1 MSNIVEDVFLET
13 VAKVVVNGDIEY
25 VLENKEEDRFLEA
38 IGADS
43 LDRVQIVMALEDT
56 FDINI
61 TDEEVEDF
69 VKMSCD
75 EILHMLESAGASAES
90 MRRARAQKESQKPV
104 TDKNQAQETPEP
116 VVDKEQTQESTE
128 PVVDKEQTQETP
140 EPVADKEQTQES
152 TEPVVDKEQTQ
163 ETPEPVADKEQT
175 QESTDPVVDK
185 EQTQETPEPVAD
197 KEQTQESQKPI
208 ADKEQTQESPEPVV
222 DKEQTQETPEPVAD
236 KEQTQETP
244 EPVADKE
251 QTQESQKP
259 VADKEQTQESPEPVV
274 DKEQTQKIEFKTIL
288 HQAENLVASIKLFET
303 AQNNITA
310 PSKQQPKPA
319 IELRTMKDGKPYCEL
334 LGKKCNRP
342 ERPNN
347 TGKVYCEFMNCRI
360 YNNFQRLR

>member
-140 EPVADKEQTQES
+140 EPVADKEQTQE
-152 TEPVVDKEQTQ
+152 
-163 ETPEPVADKEQT
+163 
-175 QESTDPVVDK
+175 
-185 EQTQETPEPVAD
+185 
-197 KEQTQESQKPI
+197 
-208 ADKEQTQESPEPVV
+208 
-222 DKEQTQETPEPVAD
+222 
-236 KEQTQETP
+236 TP

-310 PSKQQPKPA
+310 QSKQQPKPA

>member
-1 MSNIVEDVFLET
+1 MNDTVEQVFLQI
-13 VAKVVVNGDIEY
+13 VANVMFGGNIEC
-25 VLENKEEDRFLEA
+25 VLVYTEEDRFFHA

-43 LDRVQIVMALEDT
+43 LDRVQIMIALADT

-69 VKMSCD
+69 AIMSCN
-75 EILHMLESAGASAES
+75 EILYMLESAGASAES
-90 MRRARAQKESQKPV
+90 MQRKLARKQKK
-104 TDKNQAQETPEP
+104 QE
-116 VVDKEQTQESTE
+116 QES
-128 PVVDKEQTQETP
+128 PK
-140 EPVADKEQTQES
+140 PVADKKQVQES
-152 TEPVVDKEQTQ
+152 PK
-163 ETPEPVADKEQT
+163 PVADKKQA
-175 QESTDPVVDK
+175 QESSNPG
-185 EQTQETPEPVAD
+185 AD
-197 KEQTQESQKPI
+197 KKHAQESSNPG
-208 ADKEQTQESPEPVV
+208 ADKKQ
-222 DKEQTQETPEPVAD
+222 A
-236 KEQTQETP
+236 
-244 EPVADKE
+244 
-251 QTQESQKP
+251 QESQKP
-259 VADKEQTQESPEPVV
+259 VEDKKQVQETLKPVA

>member
-1 MSNIVEDVFLET
+1 MNDTVEQVFLRI
-13 VAKVVVNGDIEY
+13 VADAMFGGNIEY
-25 VLENKEEDRFLEA
+25 VMKNKEENCFLHA

-43 LDRVQIVMALEDT
+43 LDILQIMIALRDT

-61 TDEEVEDF
+61 TDEEAEGF
-69 VKMSCD
+69 AKKSFN

-90 MRRARAQKESQKPV
+90 MQRKLARKQKKQVQETPKPV
-104 TDKNQAQETPEP
+104 EDKKQAQESPNPGADKNQAQESSNPG
-116 VVDKEQTQESTE
+116 
-128 PVVDKEQTQETP
+128 
-140 EPVADKEQTQES
+140 A
-152 TEPVVDKEQTQ
+152 
-163 ETPEPVADKEQT
+163 
-175 QESTDPVVDK
+175 
-185 EQTQETPEPVAD
+185 
-197 KEQTQESQKPI
+197 
-208 ADKEQTQESPEPVV
+208 
-222 DKEQTQETPEPVAD
+222 
-236 KEQTQETP
+236 
-244 EPVADKE
+244 
-251 QTQESQKP
+251 
-259 VADKEQTQESPEPVV
+259 

-288 HQAENLVASIKLFET
+288 HQAENLLASIKLFET

>member
-1 MSNIVEDVFLET
+1 MNNIVEHVFLQT
-13 VAKVVVNGDIEY
+13 VANVMFGGNIKY
-25 VLENKEEDRFLEA
+25 VLENKEEKCFLHA

-43 LDRVQIVMALEDT
+43 LDRVQIMIALEDT

-61 TDEEVEDF
+61 TDEVAEGF
-69 VKMSCD
+69 VKMSCN
-75 EILHMLESAGASAES
+75 EILHKLESAGASAES
-90 MRRARAQKESQKPV
+90 MQRKLARKQVKPV
-104 TDKNQAQETPEP
+104 EDKKQVQETL
-116 VVDKEQTQESTE
+116 
-128 PVVDKEQTQETP
+128 
-140 EPVADKEQTQES
+140 
-152 TEPVVDKEQTQ
+152 
-163 ETPEPVADKEQT
+163 
-175 QESTDPVVDK
+175 
-185 EQTQETPEPVAD
+185 
-197 KEQTQESQKPI
+197 
-208 ADKEQTQESPEPVV
+208 
-222 DKEQTQETPEPVAD
+222 
-236 KEQTQETP
+236 
-244 EPVADKE
+244 
-251 QTQESQKP
+251 KP
-259 VADKEQTQESPEPVV
+259 VA

>member
-1 MSNIVEDVFLET
+1 MNDKVEQVFLET
-13 VAKVVVNGDIEY
+13 VAKVVVNGDIDY
-25 VLENKEEDRFLEA
+25 VLENKEEKCFLEA
-38 IGADS
+38 IGAES
-43 LDRVQIVMALEDT
+43 LDNVKLVMALEDT

-61 TDEEVEDF
+61 TDEELEDF

-75 EILHMLESAGASAES
+75 EMLHMLESAGASAES
-90 MRRARAQKESQKPV
+90 MRRARAQKETPKPV
-104 TDKNQAQETPEP
+104 EDKKHAPESSKPGADKKHAPESSNPGADKKQVQESPNPGADKKQAQESP
-116 VVDKEQTQESTE
+116 
-128 PVVDKEQTQETP
+128 
-140 EPVADKEQTQES
+140 ADKKQ
-152 TEPVVDKEQTQ
+152 
-163 ETPEPVADKEQT
+163 A
-175 QESTDPVVDK
+175 
-185 EQTQETPEPVAD
+185 
-197 KEQTQESQKPI
+197 QESQK
-208 ADKEQTQESPEPVV
+208 
-222 DKEQTQETPEPVAD
+222 
-236 KEQTQETP
+236 
-244 EPVADKE
+244 PVADKE

-259 VADKEQTQESPEPVV
+259 VADKKQAKPVAAKNQAQETPDKKQAQESQKTVA
-274 DKEQTQKIEFKTIL
+274 DKEQTQKMEFKTIL

>member
-222 DKEQTQETPEPVAD
+222 DKEQTQ
-236 KEQTQETP
+236 
-244 EPVADKE
+244 
-251 QTQESQKP
+251 
-259 VADKEQTQESPEPVV
+259 
-274 DKEQTQKIEFKTIL
+274 KIEFKTIL

>member
-1 MSNIVEDVFLET
+1 MNNIVEQVFLQI
-13 VAKVVVNGDIEY
+13 VANVMFGGNIEC
-25 VLENKEEDRFLEA
+25 VLVYEEEDRFFRA

-43 LDRVQIVMALEDT
+43 LDIIQIVIALKNT
-56 FDINI
+56 FDIKI

-69 VKMSCD
+69 AKMSCN
-75 EILHMLESAGASAES
+75 EILYMLESAGASAES
-90 MRRARAQKESQKPV
+90 MQRKLARKQKKQV
-104 TDKNQAQETPEP
+104 QETP
-116 VVDKEQTQESTE
+116 K
-128 PVVDKEQTQETP
+128 
-140 EPVADKEQTQES
+140 
-152 TEPVVDKEQTQ
+152 
-163 ETPEPVADKEQT
+163 
-175 QESTDPVVDK
+175 
-185 EQTQETPEPVAD
+185 
-197 KEQTQESQKPI
+197 
-208 ADKEQTQESPEPVV
+208 
-222 DKEQTQETPEPVAD
+222 
-236 KEQTQETP
+236 
-244 EPVADKE
+244 
-251 QTQESQKP
+251 
-259 VADKEQTQESPEPVV
+259 PVV

>member
-1 MSNIVEDVFLET
+1 MSGIVEHVFLQT
-13 VAKVVVNGDIEY
+13 VANVMFGGNIKY
-25 VLENKEEDRFLEA
+25 VLENKEENCFFHA

-61 TDEEVEDF
+61 TDEEAEGF
-69 VKMSCD
+69 AKKSCN

-90 MRRARAQKESQKPV
+90 MQRKLAQKQVK
-104 TDKNQAQETPEP
+104 
-116 VVDKEQTQESTE
+116 
-128 PVVDKEQTQETP
+128 
-140 EPVADKEQTQES
+140 PVADKKQAQES
-152 TEPVVDKEQTQ
+152 SNPGADKKQAQESSKPVEDKKQVQ
-163 ETPEPVADKEQT
+163 ETP
-175 QESTDPVVDK
+175 
-185 EQTQETPEPVAD
+185 
-197 KEQTQESQKPI
+197 
-208 ADKEQTQESPEPVV
+208 
-222 DKEQTQETPEPVAD
+222 
-236 KEQTQETP
+236 
-244 EPVADKE
+244 
-251 QTQESQKP
+251 KP
-259 VADKEQTQESPEPVV
+259 VADKEQTQ
-274 DKEQTQKIEFKTIL
+274 KMEFKTIL
-288 HQAENLVASIKLFET
+288 HQAENLLASIKLFET